1 MKSGADN
8 GDGFGGWSLI
18 DAEMRLQYRLLGDDQ
33 LWSWIDLGGGRRGPE
48 MPWAQGRK
56 LYVP

>member
-18 DAEMRLQYRLLGDDQ
+18 DAEMRLQYASWETINFGRGSTLVAAGGD
-33 LWSWIDLGGGRRGPE
+33 PE
-48 MPWAQGRK
+48 MP
-56 LYVP
+56 